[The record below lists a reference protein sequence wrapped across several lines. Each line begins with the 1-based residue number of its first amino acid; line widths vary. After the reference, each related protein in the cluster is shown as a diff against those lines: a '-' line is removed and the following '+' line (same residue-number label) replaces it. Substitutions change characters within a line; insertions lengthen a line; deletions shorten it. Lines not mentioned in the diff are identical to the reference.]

1 MNTKVPSVYV
11 DPAWVTAESRSL
23 ISLLSP
29 YPGCPVTERTDSR
42 TAGWLVH
49 DARFVLTGK
58 LACGHTCK
66 ELELWWYQA
75 NSSTCGIVWKSTCRP
90 RRKDEPYDPSPSIWG
105 MIMYLRVHIF
115 QQTGGLR
122 NMWCNFYLFTFT
134 WCNFWESLFLSGIV
148 SIATTICKLGGHA

>member
-1 MNTKVPSVYV
+1 MNTKTTWVSA
-11 DPAWVTAESRSL
+11 DPARVTAEFISL
-23 ISLLSP
+23 ISLMSP
-29 YPGCPVTERTDSR
+29 YPGRPVTGRTGSH

-75 NSSTCGIVWKSTCRP
+75 NSSTCGIVWKSTCRA
-90 RRKDEPYDPSPSIWG
+90 RRKYDSYDSSPSTWG
-105 MIMYLRVHIF
+105 MIMYLWVYTF

-122 NMWCNFYLFTFT
+122 NT
-134 WCNFWESLFLSGIV
+134 WCNFVFNFFYMKQLLGI
-148 SIATTICKLGGHA
+148 IIFK